1 MMLNALA
8 IVLEEPGR
16 LALSRLPIDSPGAAD
31 VVVATNWSGVSTGTE
46 RLLYTGRMPDFPG
59 MGYPLVPGYE
69 TVGEVIEA
77 GPESGFSVGQRVF
90 APGATCFGPVRGL
103 FGGAASHL
111 VVKGSRIV
119 AIPAE
124 LGDKGILLALAA
136 TAHHA
141 RGSIEPQGRE
151 LIVGHGVLGRLL
163 ARLSVAAGGEPIVW
177 ERDPLRSDGADGYAV
192 VDPEADARRDYRV
205 IYDVSGDPQILDDLI
220 ARLAPGGEIV
230 LAGFYERPL
239 SFAFPPAFLR
249 EARLRVAAQWRP
261 DDLAGVVRLVE
272 DGRLSLDNLITHR
285 RFALQAED
293 AYPIAFN
300 DPRCLKMVLDWRAV
314 A

>member
-1 MMLNALA
+1 MMFNALA

-16 LALSRLPIDSPGAAD
+16 LALSRLPIDAPSDAD
-31 VVVATNWSGVSTGTE
+31 VVVATLWSGVSTGTE

-77 GPESGFSVGQRVF
+77 GPESGFTVGQRVF
-90 APGATCFGPVRGL
+90 APGATCFGAVRGL

-111 VVKGSRIV
+111 VVKGSRAI
-119 AIPAE
+119 AIPKT
-124 LGDKGILLALAA
+124 LGDKGVLFALAA

-141 RGSIEPQGRE
+141 RGGGAPKGRE

-163 ARLSVAAGGEPIVW
+163 ARLSVAAGGQPAVW
-177 ERDPLRSDGADGYAV
+177 ERDPERRDGADGYAV
-192 VDPEADARRDYRV
+192 VDPDADTRRDYHV
-205 IYDVSGDPQILDDLI
+205 IYDVSGDPAILDRLI
-220 ARLAPGGEIV
+220 AHLAPGGEIV

-239 SFAFPPAFLR
+239 AFDFPPAFMR

-261 DDLAGVVRLVE
+261 DDLSGVVRLVE
-272 DGRLSLDNLITHR
+272 DGRLSLDDLITHR
-285 RFALQAED
+285 RFALQAPV
-293 AYPIAFN
+293 AYPIAFD